1 MRSLSS
7 WTLPGICVAA
17 VLAVMSPATPS
28 FAEGMEGQM
37 AIPFALPDLNGT
49 MVDLKPVI
57 GKKVILFDFW
67 AITCIPCLKEIPKIQ
82 ELYAKYADK
91 GLQCYS
97 VNTDFFKPDKIKEFS
112 AQKLTTV
119 TYPILID
126 SKREVTKSYKVFALP
141 VTVIIDLEGKIR
153 MYHTNF
159 LDGDEKRFE
168 KIITGLLPK
177 GK

>member
-1 MRSLSS
+1 MPSPSACCRTFRIAL
-7 WTLPGICVAA
+7 LALFFAGLAA
-17 VLAVMSPATPS
+17 SASAAGL
-28 FAEGMEGQM
+28 EGQA
-37 AIPFALPDLNGT
+37 AIPFTLPDINGVP
-49 MVDLKPVI
+49 VDIREAI

-82 ELYAKYADK
+82 ELYQKYGDK

-97 VNTDFFKPDKIKEFS
+97 VNTDFFKPEKIREF
-112 AQKLTTV
+112 ATTKLGSV
-119 TYPILID
+119 KYPILVD
-126 SKREVTKSYKVFALP
+126 SKREVTKNYKVFALP

-153 MYHTNF
+153 MYHTNY